1 MMYQHKKVSPTGG
14 DLEGATKHEIISCD
28 RCGTGIECKANA
40 YTKCQCS
47 VVQLTLNEVQYIS
60 ENYEGCM
67 CAKCLLELQGEYREA
82 MGIED

>member
-1 MMYQHKKVSPTGG
+1 M
-14 DLEGATKHEIISCD
+14 TKHEIISCD
-28 RCGTGIECKANA
+28 RCGARIECKANA

-67 CAKCLLELQGEYREA
+67 CAACLLALQGEYREA
-82 MGIED
+82 MGING